1 MIIEDQSLLH
11 LQIVRSQFH

>member
-11 LQIVRSQFH
+11 LPIVRSQFH